1 MLRGV
6 RVESKVS
13 GLSRW
18 KMELPFTERGRAVC
32 STLWGMT
39 GTSVLDI
46 RHLRQLLDIQV
57 QMLSWLLVIQAWGLG
72 ETLGVDLN
80 LAVVSN

>member
-1 MLRGV
+1 M
-6 RVESKVS
+6 
-13 GLSRW
+13 
-18 KMELPFTERGRAVC
+18 C

-39 GTSVLDI
+39 GTSVLGI

-57 QMLSWLLVIQAWGLG
+57 EMLSWLLEIQAWGLG

-80 LAVVSN
+80 LGIVSN